1 MADAHLLIRKY
12 YTAFNERRFE
22 DAAELFTQDA
32 VIQHRPDGSLLTGP
46 AGYLE
51 STRATIAIFPD
62 IQIQILH
69 VEQRGDTIVEIDLS
83 ATGTHK
89 GDWNMGALGVLKA
102 DGLVKIV
109 RHREMLE
116 IRGGKITYSSITYDI
131 KDFVAK
137 AGGPSKEA

>member
-1 MADAHLLIRKY
+1 MNLMGNAHFLIREY
-12 YTAFNERRFE
+12 YQAFNERRFN
-22 DAAELFTQDA
+22 DAADLFTDDA
-32 VIQHRPDGSLLTGP
+32 VIQHRPDGVALSGP
-46 AGYLE
+46 PGYLE
-51 STRATIAIFPD
+51 SAKATIAIFPD

-69 VEQRGDTIVEIDLS
+69 VEQRGDTIVEVDLS
-83 ATGTHK
+83 ATGTHQ

-102 DGLVKIV
+102 DGAVKIV

-137 AGGPSKEA
+137 GLKDA